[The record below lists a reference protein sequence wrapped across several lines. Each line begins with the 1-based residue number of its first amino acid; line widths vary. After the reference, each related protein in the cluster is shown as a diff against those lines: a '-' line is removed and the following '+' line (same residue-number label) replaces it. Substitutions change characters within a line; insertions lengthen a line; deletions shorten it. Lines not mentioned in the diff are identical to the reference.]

1 MGKITIVFFDAGGGH
16 RNAATAL
23 KSVIEQQQ
31 RPWELE
37 LLNLQE
43 LLDRIDPLQ
52 KVAHIRLQDGYNLL
66 LRKGWT
72 RVTPQLLKLLHS
84 AIRIWHQP
92 TVRVL
97 EEYWGRSRP
106 DLVLSV
112 IPNFNRALAESI
124 RNALAETAFVTLITD
139 FADHPPHFWIECESQ
154 YVICGTT
161 RALHQ
166 ARAITRNPANCFPV
180 SGMVLHPRF
189 YETPV
194 LDRAE
199 ERTKLGLHRSLPTA
213 LVLFGAQGSSAM
225 LHIAESLQSSPTP
238 LQMIFIC
245 GRNERLAERIRA
257 VRGTKPMLVEGF
269 TDQMDQ
275 YMSLSDFFI
284 GKPGPGSLSEA
295 LHFRLP
301 VIVERNAKTMPQER
315 YNTDW
320 VKEHKAGIVLTSFD
334 DIDAAVSK
342 LLSDGNLERLRA
354 NVASH
359 QNQAVFEVI
368 DILARLM
375 PPENLSDS
383 VEQMKA
389 VLN

>member
-1 MGKITIVFFDAGGGH
+1 
-16 RNAATAL
+16 
-23 KSVIEQQQ
+23 
-31 RPWELE
+31 
-37 LLNLQE
+37 
-43 LLDRIDPLQ
+43 
-52 KVAHIRLQDGYNLL
+52 
-66 LRKGWT
+66 
-72 RVTPQLLKLLHS
+72 
-84 AIRIWHQP
+84 
-92 TVRVL
+92 
-97 EEYWGRSRP
+97 
-106 DLVLSV
+106 
-112 IPNFNRALAESI
+112 
-124 RNALAETAFVTLITD
+124 
-139 FADHPPHFWIECESQ
+139 
-154 YVICGTT
+154 
-161 RALHQ
+161 
-166 ARAITRNPANCFPV
+166 
-180 SGMVLHPRF
+180 
-189 YETPV
+189 
-194 LDRAE
+194 
-199 ERTKLGLHRSLPTA
+199 
-213 LVLFGAQGSSAM
+213 M

-320 VKEHKAGIVLTSFD
+320 VKEHEAGMVLTSFD
-334 DIDAAVSK
+334 YVDAAVCK

-354 NVASH
+354 NVASR
-359 QNQAVFEVI
+359 QNRAVFEVAE
-368 DILARLM
+368 ILARLM
-375 PPENLSDS
+375 PAENLSDS